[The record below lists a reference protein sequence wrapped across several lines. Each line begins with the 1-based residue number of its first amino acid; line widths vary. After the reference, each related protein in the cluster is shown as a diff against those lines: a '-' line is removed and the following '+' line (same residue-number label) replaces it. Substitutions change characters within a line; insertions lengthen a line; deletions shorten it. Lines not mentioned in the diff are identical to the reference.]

1 MYFDNLKHDDKVR
14 LSLFKKQITDQN
26 LDYLKECSDEELI
39 KLLNSTVICNA
50 VEHNCLRYTIFFH
63 LLFIEQKEKKDK
75 AIEGIRKFISLESSL
90 SKVEKMIIKF
100 GIIHGFSSTNYR
112 TEMFRYIKNPIS
124 LRKQNDG
131 RKFISSYKFK
141 ECFGFAYNI
150 VKRAIKNDRV
160 PKI

>member
-1 MYFDNLKHDDKVR
+1 MFFDTLKHDDKVR
-14 LSLFKKQITDQN
+14 LSLFKKQIKEQN
-26 LDYLKECSDEELI
+26 IESLKDSTDEELLLI
-39 KLLNSTVICNA
+39 LNSTVVCNA
-50 VEHNCLRYTIFFH
+50 VEHNVLRYTIFYH
-63 LLFIEQKEKKDK
+63 LLFIEQKEKKEK
-75 AIEGIRKFISLESSL
+75 AIEGIKKFIALEESL
-90 SKVEKMIIKF
+90 SKIEKMIIKF

-131 RKFISSYKFK
+131 RKFISAYKFK

-150 VKRAIKNDRV
+150 VKRSLKNDRV